1 MQPHIQ
7 PVRRGQAHLKSRG
20 GDITST
26 HEDTLANQKLEEK
39 WKWQIMGN
47 GSTTTTTTV
56 QCKGGVICVN

>member
-7 PVRRGQAHLKSRG
+7 PVRRGQAHPISRG
-20 GDITST
+20 GDTTSS

-39 WKWQIMGN
+39 WKWQITGN
-47 GSTTTTTTV
+47 GSMTTATV